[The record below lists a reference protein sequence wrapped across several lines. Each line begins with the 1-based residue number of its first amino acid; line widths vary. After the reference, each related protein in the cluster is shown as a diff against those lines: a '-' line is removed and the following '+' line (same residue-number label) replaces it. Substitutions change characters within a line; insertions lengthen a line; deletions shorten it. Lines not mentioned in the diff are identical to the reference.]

1 MTATTIKEDEA
12 IPANYPAAPSGLSA
26 AAAAIDPA
34 IVWQRIEAYTARR
47 YAARAVTWVVEGP
60 GEWIAPLAPAT
71 VSATEIWN
79 GAAWEAV
86 TLSSSP
92 LGGYILPGCGPYRV
106 TASVGAGPVPAAVS
120 EAFRRLAEYFA
131 GAAQSAPAGV
141 RQETVEG
148 VGSIEYDLAGV
159 ARAME
164 RSGAGDLLRPYRR
177 AA

>member
-1 MTATTIKEDEA
+1 MAETIKQDEA
-12 IPANYPAAPSGLSA
+12 TPASYPAAPSGLSA

-34 IVWQRIEAYTARR
+34 IVWQRIDAYTARR

-60 GEWIAPLAPAT
+60 GEWVPPLAPAT

-86 TLSSSP
+86 TLSPSP
-92 LGGYILPGCGPYRV
+92 LGGYVLPGCGPYRF
-106 TASVGAGPVPAAVS
+106 TASVGAGTVPAAVN
-120 EAFRRLAEYFA
+120 EAYRRLAEYLA
-131 GAAQSAPAGV
+131 SAPQPAGV
-141 RQETVEG
+141 RQENVEG
-148 VGSIEYDLAGV
+148 VGSFEYDLTGV

>member
-1 MTATTIKEDEA
+1 MTATTIREDES
-12 IPANYPAAPSGLSA
+12 IPASYPAAPSGLSVPA
-26 AAAAIDPA
+26 GAIAPA

-47 YAARAVTWVVEGP
+47 YAARAVVWTVEGP
-60 GEWIAPLAPAT
+60 GEWVPPLAPAT
-71 VSATEIWN
+71 VSATELWN
-79 GAAWEAV
+79 GSAWEAV
-86 TLSSSP
+86 TLNPSP
-92 LGGYILPGCGPYRV
+92 LGGYALPGCGPYRF
-106 TASVGAGPVPAAVS
+106 TASVGGGTAPAAVN
-120 EAFRRLAEYFA
+120 EAYRRLAEYFA
-131 GAAQSAPAGV
+131 SAPQANGV